1 MYKIIIAE
9 DEDIIRKGLVYSIPW
24 VDMGCSVIS
33 EVRNGIEGI
42 EKIKENHPD
51 IVIVDINMP
60 VMDGL
65 EMIQQTYEEYGYV
78 AIILSGYSDFKYAQ
92 EAIRYGITGYLLKP
106 LNIEELKEAIFHA
119 QKECEVRRTYISKQ
133 RGKEE
138 WKQIS
143 VLKEYHEDMVQD
155 KIINQM
161 LEFIFQNYQKKIVMQ
176 DVVNCLNYSETLL
189 NKKFKKLVGITFIEY
204 LNRYRIQKAMK
215 LLQEGRESIQ
225 DVAWKC
231 GIGEYKYFQTVF
243 KKYIGC
249 SPKEYLDEINS

>member
-1 MYKIIIAE
+1 MYKVMIAE

-42 EKIKENHPD
+42 EKIKENQPD

-65 EMIQQTYEEYGYV
+65 EMVQQTYEAYGYV

-92 EAIRYGITGYLLKP
+92 QAIRYGITGYLLKP
-106 LNIEELKEAIFHA
+106 LNIEDLKEAIFHA

-133 RGKEE
+133 RSKEE

-143 VLKEYHEDMVQD
+143 VLKEYHEDMMQD
-155 KIINQM
+155 NIVKQM
-161 LEFIFQNYQKKIVMQ
+161 LEFIFQNYQKKIVIQ
-176 DVVNCLNYSETLL
+176 DVVNYLNYSETFL
-189 NKKFKKLVGITFIEY
+189 NKKFKKLTGLTFIEY

-215 LLQEGRESIQ
+215 LLQEGKESIQ